1 MPGLKTP
8 LDSRLQEVVASIV
21 PICGADLA
29 DKACLAF
36 ELDENSGEFSDSST
50 DFIYSLAGSA
60 PSHCAGAKAKRGE
73 DMRLAAQFNFSADP
87 ELKSNLEL
95 YLSPNYRDYQPKERG
110 WNQVCLVTEDSGS
123 KEGARPLRAKLAINA
138 EAGAQ
143 LAPAL
148 DAMRQNGKIAGFT
161 PQIADALIVAA
172 FHANGISYNPAR
184 AKDPHFAH
192 LVESAANW
200 FVLLAIREKD
210 LLSLESSRVF
220 YLCSNKE
227 DYQNKELHKTQVV
240 II

>member
-21 PICGADLA
+21 PICGSDLT

-36 ELDENSGEFSDSST
+36 ELDENAGKGSDGST
-50 DFIYSLAGSA
+50 DFIYDLTMSA
-60 PSHCAGAKAKRGE
+60 PRHCAGAKAKRGE
-73 DMRLAAQFNFSADP
+73 DLWLAAQFNFSADP
-87 ELKSNLEL
+87 ALKSSLEL

-110 WNQVCLVTEDSGS
+110 WNQVCLVIEDSGN
-123 KEGARPLRAKLAINA
+123 KEGARPLRAKLAINT
-138 EAGAQ
+138 EVGAQ
-143 LAPAL
+143 FAPVIE
-148 DAMRQNGKIAGFT
+148 AMSQKGEIAGFK
-161 PQIADALIVAA
+161 PKIAEALIIAA

-210 LLSLESSRVF
+210 VLSLESSRVF